1 MLSKKVKIFVA
12 GHNGMVGSSIIQS
25 LKEKKFEKIIT
36 ISKKRLNL
44 LDQNKTFNFLKKAK
58 PDIVIIA
65 AAKVGGI
72 LNNNLNRAQFI
83 YENTSIQNNLM
94 RFMLAKVKKLIFWG
108 QLCYPKY
115 CKQPMKDICWKT

>member
-44 LDQNKTFNFLKKAK
+44 LDQNKTFNFLKKTK

-65 AAKVGGI
+65 AATVGGI
-72 LNNNLNRAQFI
+72 HANDTYPVDFMQDNI
-83 YENTSIQNNLM
+83 SIQRLS
-94 RFMLAKVKKLIFWG
+94 FESSGFGASE
-108 QLCYPKY
+108 P
-115 CKQPMKDICWKT
+115 